1 MSDTFITIIAIFLAA
16 ILMFI
21 FPLMTLADRN
31 DDVTQLTVQTAT
43 TEFVDEIRRTGK
55 LTEDKYNSYIS
66 TIASTGNAY
75 DVEIKF
81 QILDENPAKKTSQSD
96 GATVIGEN
104 VYYAVYT
111 TQIVDRIEDSEQE
124 NKYVLK
130 EGDIVS
136 VTVKNRGQTLA
147 QTLRN
152 VYYRVS
158 GNNTYTI
165 YASWSGTVTVN
176 GK

>member
-31 DDVTQLTVQTAT
+31 DDITQLTVQTAT
-43 TEFVDEIRRTGK
+43 TEFIDEIRRTGK
-55 LTEDKYNSYIS
+55 LTEDHYNNFQA
-66 TIASTGNAY
+66 TLASTGNAY
-75 DVEIKF
+75 DVELEF
-81 QILDENPAKKTSQSD
+81 QILDENPEKKSAQTSNIV
-96 GATVIGEN
+96 VIGEN
-104 VYYAVYT
+104 VYYSVYT
-111 TQIVDRIEDSEQE
+111 TQIESKIGKSHQ
-124 NKYVLK
+124 YILK

-136 VTVKNRGQTLA
+136 VSVKNRGTTLA

-158 GNNTYTI
+158 GDDTYTI
-165 YASWSGTVTVN
+165 AASSSGTVTVN

>member
-21 FPLMTLADRN
+21 FPLMSLADRN
-31 DDVTQLTVQTAT
+31 DDITKLTVQTAT
-43 TEFVDEIRRTGK
+43 TEFVDEIRKTGK
-55 LTEDKYNSYIS
+55 LTLDQYNSFNS
-66 TIASTGNAY
+66 SIAATGNAY
-75 DVEIKF
+75 DVEIEFK
-81 QILDENPAKKTSQSD
+81 ILDENPAKKTSNST
-96 GATVIGEN
+96 GITVIGEN
-104 VYYAVYT
+104 VYYSVYT
-111 TQIVDRIEDSEQE
+111 TQIEDKLSNNRGNE
-124 NKYVLK
+124 YLLK

-136 VTVKNRGQTLA
+136 VSVKNRSATLA

-152 VYYRVS
+152 VYYKVT

-165 YASWSGTVTVN
+165 AASSAGTVTVN

>member
-16 ILMFI
+16 ILMFV

-31 DDVTQLTVQTAT
+31 DDVTQLAVQTAT

-55 LTEDKYNSYIS
+55 LTEDKYNSFVS
-66 TIASTGNAY
+66 SIAATGNAY
-75 DVEIKF
+75 DVEIQFK
-81 QILDENPAKKTSQSD
+81 ILDENPAKKTSQST
-96 GATVIGEN
+96 GVTIIGEN
-104 VYYAVYT
+104 VYYSVYT
-111 TQIVDRIEDSEQE
+111 TQIEDKLGNEKHE
-124 NKYVLK
+124 YLLK

-136 VTVKNRGQTLA
+136 VSVKNRGATLA

-152 VYYRVS
+152 VYYKVS
-158 GNNTYTI
+158 GNDTYTI
-165 YASWSGTVTVN
+165 YASSSGTVTVN

>member
-31 DDVTQLTVQTAT
+31 DDITQLTVQTAT
-43 TEFVDEIRRTGK
+43 TEFIDEIRRTGK
-55 LTEDKYNSYIS
+55 LTEDHYNNFQA
-66 TIASTGNAY
+66 TLASTGNAY
-75 DVEIKF
+75 DVELEF
-81 QILDENPAKKTSQSD
+81 QILDENPEKKSAQTSNIV
-96 GATVIGEN
+96 VIGEN
-104 VYYAVYT
+104 VYYSVYT
-111 TQIVDRIEDSEQE
+111 TQIESKIGKSHQ
-124 NKYVLK
+124 YILK

-136 VTVKNRGQTLA
+136 VSVKNRGTTLA

-158 GNNTYTI
+158 GDATYTI
-165 YASWSGTVTVN
+165 AASSSGTVTVN

>member
-31 DDVTQLTVQTAT
+31 DDITQLTVQTT
-43 TEFVDEIRRTGK
+43 TAEFTDEIRRTGK
-55 LTEDKYNSYIS
+55 LTVDKYNNFKSS
-66 TIASTGNAY
+66 IAATGNAY
-75 DVEIKF
+75 DIEIEFK
-81 QILDENPAKKTSQSD
+81 ILDENPAKKTSQSD
-96 GATVIGEN
+96 SVTIIGEN
-104 VYYAVYT
+104 VYYSVYT
-111 TQIVDRIEDSEQE
+111 TQIESKLYDGRSA
-124 NKYVLK
+124 YLLK

-136 VTVKNRGQTLA
+136 VSVKNRSITLA

-158 GNNTYTI
+158 GNGTYTI
-165 YASWSGTVTVN
+165 SASSAGTVTVN

>member
-31 DDVTQLTVQTAT
+31 DDITQLTVQTAA
-43 TEFVDEIRRTGK
+43 TEFIDEIRRTGK
-55 LTEDKYNSYIS
+55 LTEDHYNNFMG
-66 TIASTGNAY
+66 TLASTGNAY
-75 DVEIKF
+75 DVELEF
-81 QILDENPAKKTSQSD
+81 QILDENPEKKSAQSSNIV
-96 GATVIGEN
+96 VIGEN
-104 VYYAVYT
+104 VYYSVYT
-111 TQIVDRIEDSEQE
+111 TQIESKLGTNHQ
-124 NKYVLK
+124 YLLK

-136 VTVKNRGQTLA
+136 VNVKNRGTTLA

-152 VYYRVS
+152 VYYKVS
-158 GNNTYTI
+158 GEDTYTI
-165 YASWSGTVTVN
+165 AASSSGTVTVN

>member
-31 DDVTQLTVQTAT
+31 DDVIQLTVQTAT

-55 LTEDKYNSYIS
+55 LTEDKYNNFVL
-66 TIASTGNAY
+66 TIAATGNAY

-81 QILDENPAKKTSQSD
+81 QILDENPAKKTSQTSS
-96 GATVIGEN
+96 ATVIGEN
-104 VYYAVYT
+104 VYYSVYT
-111 TQIVDRIEDSEQE
+111 TQIQERLGEDK
-124 NKYVLK
+124 KYVLK

-136 VTVKNRGQTLA
+136 VSVKNRGATLA

-152 VYYRVS
+152 VYYKVS
-158 GNNTYTI
+158 GNDTYTI
-165 YASWSGTVTVN
+165 AASSSGTVTVN

>member
-1 MSDTFITIIAIFLAA
+1 MSDTFITMIAIFLAA
-16 ILMFI
+16 VLMFI

-31 DDVTQLTVQTAT
+31 DDITQLTVQTAT

-55 LTEDKYNSYIS
+55 LTEDKYNSFA
-66 TIASTGNAY
+66 TVIASTGNAY
-75 DVEIKF
+75 DIEIQF
-81 QILDENPAKKTSQSD
+81 QILDENPSKKTSS
-96 GATVIGEN
+96 TSNVVIIGEI
-104 VYYAVYT
+104 VYYSVYT
-111 TQIVDRIEDSEQE
+111 TQIEDMIGRDSE
-124 NKYVLK
+124 YILK

-136 VTVKNRGQTLA
+136 VSVKNRGSTLA

-152 VYYRVS
+152 VYYKVS

-165 YASWSGTVTVN
+165 AASSSGTVTVN

>member
-1 MSDTFITIIAIFLAA
+1 MSDTFIIIFTIFLAA
-16 ILMFI
+16 ILMFV

-31 DDVTQLTVQTAT
+31 DDVTQLAVQTAT
-43 TEFVDEIRRTGK
+43 TERVDEIRRTGK
-55 LTEDKYNSYIS
+55 LTEDQYHSFIS
-66 TIASTGNAY
+66 TLAATGNAY
-75 DVEIKF
+75 DVELKF

-96 GATVIGEN
+96 GITIIGEN
-104 VYYAVYT
+104 VYYSVYT
-111 TQIVDRIEDSEQE
+111 TQIVDRLGREGQ
-124 NKYVLK
+124 YLLK

-136 VTVKNRGQTLA
+136 ITVKNRGQTLA

-152 VYYRVS
+152 VYYKVS

-165 YASWSGTVTVN
+165 YASGSGTVTVN

>member
-1 MSDTFITIIAIFLAA
+1 MSDTFITIIALFLSA

-31 DDVTQLTVQTAT
+31 DDITYLTAQTST

-55 LTEDKYNSYIS
+55 LTEDQYNNFVS
-66 TIASTGNAY
+66 TIAATGNAY
-75 DVEIKF
+75 DIEMQF
-81 QILDENPAKKTSQSD
+81 QILDENPSKKTSI
-96 GATVIGEN
+96 GITVIGEN
-104 VYYAVYT
+104 VYYSVYT
-111 TQIVDRIEDSEQE
+111 TQIEERLNEQKE
-124 NKYVLK
+124 FILK

-136 VTVKNRGQTLA
+136 VSIKNRSETLA

-152 VYYRVS
+152 VWYKVT
-158 GNNTYTI
+158 GNELVAI
-165 YASWSGTVTVN
+165 AASSAGTVTVN

>member
-1 MSDTFITIIAIFLAA
+1 MSDTFITMIAIFLAA

-31 DDVTQLTVQTAT
+31 DDITQLSVQTAT

-55 LTEDKYNSYIS
+55 LTEDEYNSFAEV
-66 TIASTGNAY
+66 IAATGNAY
-75 DVEIKF
+75 DIEIQF
-81 QILDENPAKKTSQSD
+81 QILDENPAKKTSS
-96 GATVIGEN
+96 TSNVVIIGEN
-104 VYYAVYT
+104 VYYSVYT
-111 TQIVDRIEDSEQE
+111 TQIEEKISRDSE
-124 NKYVLK
+124 YLLK

-136 VTVKNRGQTLA
+136 VNVKNRGATLA

-152 VYYRVS
+152 VYYKVS

-165 YASWSGTVTVN
+165 AASSSGTVTVN